1 MKEHYPWPL
10 DERVRGIL
18 TYSYP
23 KNLNLLA
30 KNKFLQETDLQFQG
44 GAVLCISLITRGFGV
59 FCLFVIARGFRLIAI
74 YKIDTTQ
81 IRLLGN

>member
-30 KNKFLQETDLQFQG
+30 KNKFLQEADLQFQG
-44 GAVLCISLITRGFGV
+44 EAVLRMSLIARGFGV
-59 FCLFVIARGFRLIAI
+59 FCYLSLREAFAS
-74 YKIDTTQ
+74 
-81 IRLLGN
+81 